1 MWTFL
6 ERALTDPTSPLLVSA
21 ERSLAA
27 EFPKRAIAKDVL
39 GVIGSGE
46 RTFSNISRACGG
58 LSAATATRSLELLT
72 AKQAVAAELSLSTR
86 PSKDRRYRVAD
97 PYLRFWTRFLE
108 PALPLLERGRS
119 DVVLRRIQEGWTS
132 WRGRAVEPVV
142 REALARLLPG
152 EIFPDVVEVGSFW
165 TRTNDVEIDIVGADR
180 EPIARRL
187 FFVGS
192 VKWLEERPFDNH
204 DLTRLA
210 QAQGV
215 VAGADTLPM
224 IAVSRSGVT
233 AGGLAAAYGP
243 EDLLHAWK

>member
-1 MWTFL
+1 MVRFIGRERELGLLREWNQGEGMWAFL

-27 EFPKRAIAKDVL
+27 EFPKQAIAKDVL

-72 AKQAVAAELSLSTR
+72 ARQAVAAEL
-86 PSKDRRYRVAD
+86 
-97 PYLRFWTRFLE
+97 
-108 PALPLLERGRS
+108 PA
-119 DVVLRRIQEGWTS
+119 
-132 WRGRAVEPVV
+132 
-142 REALARLLPG
+142 
-152 EIFPDVVEVGSFW
+152 
-165 TRTNDVEIDIVGADR
+165 
-180 EPIARRL
+180 
-187 FFVGS
+187 
-192 VKWLEERPFDNH
+192 
-204 DLTRLA
+204 
-210 QAQGV
+210 
-215 VAGADTLPM
+215 LPM